1 MSQSEPAREPN
12 FVMVPPDPATDSVE
26 RLRRQALRLLTE
38 SADAF
43 SEDERRA
50 PDPKNSEPRADPARA
65 PAASMIAGL
74 IAMPAAFL
82 AVVFIAIAV
91 FGRPGE
97 ARPAA
102 ATAPERLAQPAGA
115 RAMGPTLA
123 SAAAQ
128 TRGVIT
134 LADDARIASIA
145 LDGDRVALSVESPA
159 GRESVIYDYRAGRE
173 VGSAQIETV
182 RNVAVDTLSMLTGP
196 PPAAVA
202 PTAPAVVAPVEEAPA
217 AKAVPADAP
226 RQKPRS
232 TP

>member
-1 MSQSEPAREPN
+1 MSQSEPFREPN
-12 FVMVPPDPATDSVE
+12 FVMVPPDPATDGAS

-50 PDPKNSEPRADPARA
+50 PDPTNSDPRPDAARA

-91 FGRPGE
+91 FGKPGE
-97 ARPAA
+97 TRPDAA
-102 ATAPERLAQPAGA
+102 AAPERLAQPAGA

-123 SAAAQ
+123 SAAGE
-128 TRGVIT
+128 TGVIT

-145 LDGDRVALSVESPA
+145 LDGDRVALSIESPA
-159 GRESVIYDYRAGRE
+159 GREIVIYDYRAGRQ
-173 VGSAQIETV
+173 VGGAQIETV

-196 PPAAVA
+196 PPAAAA
-202 PTAPAVVAPVEEAPA
+202 PTAPAVIAPVEEAPA
-217 AKAVPADAP
+217 ARAVPADPP
-226 RQKPRS
+226 RQKPRA